1 MFACHYDGC
10 ETESDTPSEQSD
22 EDDLYAARR
31 KKEALKFENLMDDE
45 LDGILQHSTV
55 TRAVKQRQVHFAP
68 TNDSTQEATLP
79 ANEQGDELYDE
90 DEDEL
95 NAQWVRDNLPGGTSR
110 NSDAVLNCPGCM
122 TLLSLDSH
130 RDGRW
135 KTHYQSTHP
144 INCVID
150 ETCRA
155 QASETNT
162 RQSKRPKSS
171 HKQVG
176 AATLEPET
184 AELSP
189 TLFPVSCEVC
199 GVPVGTK
206 NPKTNVVT
214 FDNVLS
220 SHT

>member
-1 MFACHYDGC
+1 MQFV
-10 ETESDTPSEQSD
+10 ESHFSSQSEPSD

-45 LDGILQHSTV
+45 LDGILQSSSE
-55 TRAVKQRQVHFAP
+55 TRAIKQRQVHFAP
-68 TNDSTQEATLP
+68 TNEVTQDATLH
-79 ANEQGDELYDE
+79 AREQDDELYDE

-122 TLLSLDSH
+122 TLLSVDCH

-135 KTHYQSTHP
+135 KTHYQSTNP

-155 QASETNT
+155 QASETHT
-162 RQSKRPKSS
+162 RQRKRPKSS

-184 AELSP
+184 ADLSP

-206 NPKTNVVT
+206 DPKTNVVT